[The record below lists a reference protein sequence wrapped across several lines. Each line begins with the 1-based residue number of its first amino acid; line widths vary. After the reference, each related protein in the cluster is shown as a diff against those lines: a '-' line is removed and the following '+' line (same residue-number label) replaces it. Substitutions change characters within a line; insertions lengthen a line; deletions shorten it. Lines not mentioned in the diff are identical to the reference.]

1 MNLRRIL
8 SPVALGLFMLAAAA
22 DARYVYV
29 LPPVGTASAPMLV
42 YSEQNQPVGTVTVPG
57 GAFQVLTNALGDKA
71 IVLANNNVA
80 PVSFATLPNGPI
92 SSLPLDGQP
101 ATFGAVTPDGQ
112 RLLVLAG
119 NSPGALY
126 VIDAISGNLQTD
138 GKISINGSPKE
149 VVITPDSR
157 YAFVVSAAS
166 PTAILTV
173 VDLSTNKVVK
183 QTQLAQLIGALHA
196 SISPLGQVYITGQ
209 YLLIEFDG
217 RPPFTE
223 RARSGVVSNP
233 GRLHFSPD
241 GRYAIAA
248 NELLN
253 GSSIVCIDFQ
263 IKPSDAPAGKETNK
277 FLISTSSNPA
287 VRIDDIFIVSPTAAI
302 AYSSTDQKLFAVGYP
317 TLSATELALS
327 GVGVVPGVTSV
338 TRTDEFPTT
347 RNLFYTSG
355 GKLSRFD
362 LVQNTALGTSDV
374 GDGTAVFVPQPNV
387 GAIPQT
393 LTSYGSGITVGPGV
407 TIPYTVRAVDSNG
420 HPVYGAS
427 VLFTSDTTGVT
438 LTGAAT
444 TTNVDGYAWVSA
456 TSPTVNGDF
465 VVKALIG
472 SQTAT
477 LTSTVTGGTGGGTGN
492 PGGGDGGSGNVAKIV
507 KVSGDGWLVLNL
519 NANESQVLVAKVV
532 DAQGKPVSGVDVTWT
547 STAGL
552 QLFSAGTSRTGPDGI
567 TKATFYTVGNFQ
579 GNTQALPFIATA
591 SAVGYASAEFSI
603 TAFQTPQFQ
612 PVVFVRQPTQDN
624 RTVVGKLGQRID
636 GGVHIIVATFGGQ
649 PIPNVGLRVSTPF
662 TDPTQG
668 PVAHCDG
675 QTALNGTV
683 LTGANGE
690 VDCNLIVEGLPG
702 STSLII
708 NVGEL
713 RDFTGYNLTVTP
725 GDPVAPVIVQGNNQ
739 TGKPGVTLPLA
750 LSARIVDPSGNIL
763 SGTAVTWEVVTANSL
778 TLVNTIS
785 TADTNGLVSTRVI
798 LGPTPGSYKVRLK
811 VGSKETLFN
820 VTVETLAA
828 AFAKV
833 SGDNQAVTPI
843 NTAFPQPLVVKVSD
857 AQGNGVQGATVNWT
871 TTGSAT
877 LSATSTVT
885 GADGRAQVTV
895 TAGSVPG
902 AITVTA
908 AVANLPS
915 LTFSLQSR
923 LPGPGVTATS
933 FSNFASGAPGVSP
946 GLLVQITGA
955 GLAPG
960 ITGQVNANILAG
972 KLPLTLSGVT
982 VEFQWAGGSAFA
994 PIYRVSNQNGVESVL
1009 VQAPFEITGTTVN
1022 AVVTVGGGNT
1032 NVIAIPVSVVSPGV
1046 LEDISGSRRAAV
1058 VIRSDGQTVTPATPA
1073 RPGETLRMYAIGLG
1087 QTSPA
1092 AITNAVG
1099 TPDQKVLA
1107 NIAVG
1112 LDNAGIQVVS
1122 AQMAENLI
1130 GVYEITFVVPTTTTA
1145 GDHPLGFV
1153 MEAIPGQPA
1162 YANGSV
1168 LAVGAQ

>member
-1 MNLRRIL
+1 MPI
-8 SPVALGLFMLAAAA
+8 
-22 DARYVYV
+22 Y
-29 LPPVGTASAPMLV
+29 T
-42 YSEQNQPVGTVTVPG
+42 EQNQPAGTVTVPG
-57 GAFQVLTNALGDKA
+57 GAFQVLTNAVGDKA

-80 PVSFATLPNGPI
+80 PVSFVSLPNGPVTN
-92 SSLPLDGQP
+92 LALEGQA

-112 RLLVLAG
+112 RLLVLTG
-119 NSPGALY
+119 SSPGALY
-126 VIDAISGNLQTD
+126 IVDAISGNLLTD
-138 GKISINGSPKE
+138 GKISISGTPKE

-157 YAFVVSAAS
+157 YAYIVSASS
-166 PTAILTV
+166 PAILTV
-173 VDLSTNKVVK
+173 VDLSTNKIAY
-183 QTQLAQLIGALHA
+183 QTPIALMIGAVHA
-196 SISPLGQVYITGQ
+196 SISPVGQVYITGQ
-209 YLLIEFDG
+209 YLLVEFDG

-248 NELLN
+248 NEMQN
-253 GSSIVCIDFQ
+253 GSSIVVIDLQ
-263 IKPSDAPAGKETNK
+263 LKPSDAPAGKETNK
-277 FLISTSSNPA
+277 LLISTTGNAS
-287 VRIDDIFIVSPTAAI
+287 VKIDDIFIVSPTAAV
-302 AYSSTDQKLFAVGYP
+302 AYSNTDQKLFAVGFP
-317 TLSATELALS
+317 TLTASELALP
-327 GVGVVPGVTSV
+327 GVGVVPGVTSI
-338 TRTDEFPTT
+338 THSDEFPTT
-347 RNLFYTSG
+347 RNLYYTSG
-355 GKLSRFD
+355 GKLSRYD
-362 LVQNTALGTSDV
+362 LVQNAALGTSDV
-374 GDGTAVFVPQPNV
+374 GGGTAVFVPAPNN
-387 GAIPQT
+387 GAVPQN
-393 LTSYGSGITVGPGV
+393 LTSYGSGLTVGPGV

-427 VLFTSDTTGVT
+427 VVFSSDTTGVT
-438 LTGAAT
+438 LTAPAT
-444 TTNVDGYAWVSA
+444 TTNIDGYAWVMV

-465 VVKALIG
+465 VVKGLIG
-472 SQTAT
+472 GQTAT
-477 LTSTVTGGTGGGTGN
+477 MTSTVTGGTGGGTGN
-492 PGGGDGGSGNVAKIV
+492 PGGGDGGTGNVAKIV

-532 DAQGKPVSGVDVTWT
+532 DAQGKPVAGVDVTWT
-547 STAGL
+547 STPGL
-552 QLFSAGTSRTGPDGI
+552 QLFSSGTSKTGPDGI
-567 TKATFYTVGNFQ
+567 TKATFYTVANFQ
-579 GNTQALPFIATA
+579 GTSQSLPYIATA
-591 SAVGYASAEFSI
+591 SAVGYTSAEFAI

-612 PVVFVRQPTQDN
+612 PVIFVTKPSQDS
-624 RTVVGKLGQRID
+624 RLIEGKLGQRLD
-636 GGVHIIVATFGGQ
+636 GAVHVIVATYGGQ

-662 TDPTQG
+662 TDPAQG

-675 QTALNGTV
+675 QTGLNGTV

-690 VDCNLIVEGLPG
+690 VDCNLIVEGKPG

-739 TGKPGVTLPLA
+739 SGKQGVTLPLA
-750 LSARIVDPSGNIL
+750 LTARVVDPSGNL
-763 SGTAVTWEVVTANSL
+763 LVGTPVTWEVVTPNSL
-778 TLVNTIS
+778 TLINQVS

-798 LGPTPGSYKVRLK
+798 LGPTPGKYKVRVK
-811 VGSKETLFN
+811 AGTKETLFD
-820 VTVETLAA
+820 VTVETSATG
-828 AFAKV
+828 FSKV
-833 SGDNQAVTPI
+833 SGDGQPVAPI
-843 NTAFPQPLVVKVSD
+843 NTAFAQPLVVKVTD
-857 AQGNGVQGATVNWT
+857 AQGNGVLGATVNWT
-871 TTGSAT
+871 TTGSVT
-877 LSATSTVT
+877 LSATTSVT
-885 GADGRAQVTV
+885 GADGRASVTA

-923 LPGPGVTATS
+923 LPGPSVTATS
-933 FSNFASGAPGVSP
+933 FSNFASGAAGVSP
-946 GLLVQITGA
+946 GLLVQIAGA

-994 PIYRVSNQNGVESVL
+994 PIYRVSNQNGLESVL

-1022 AVVTVGGGNT
+1022 AVVNVSGGST
-1032 NVIAIPVSVVSPGV
+1032 NVLAIPVSLVSPGV
-1046 LEDISGSRRAAV
+1046 LEDINGSRRAAV

-1092 AITNAVG
+1092 AITNQVG

-1112 LDNAGIQVVS
+1112 LDNAGIQVIS

-1130 GVYEITFVVPTTTTA
+1130 GVYEITFVVPTTTTV

-1153 MEAIPGQPA
+1153 MEAVPGQPA
-1162 YANGSV
+1162 YANGSI